1 MYDGALATDD
11 VDDSNKS
18 MIPTRD
24 TDNLPLKKKTS
35 INDEQHLVTIE
46 LVQVLHSKQT
56 RIDEL
61 EQHLKHVEQ
70 QESQW
75 KVNPVNFM

>member
-1 MYDGALATDD
+1 
-11 VDDSNKS
+11 

-24 TDNLPLKKKTS
+24 NDDISLKKKT
-35 INDEQHLVTIE
+35 IIPDDQNLVTSE

-61 EQHLKHVEQ
+61 EQRLKQVEQ
-70 QESQW
+70 QEFQW
-75 KVNPVNFM
+75 KVKNNSPKILCLCENF

>member
-1 MYDGALATDD
+1 
-11 VDDSNKS
+11 

-24 TDNLPLKKKTS
+24 NDEISLRKKT
-35 INDEQHLVTIE
+35 IITDDQNLVTSE

-61 EQHLKHVEQ
+61 EQRLKQVEG

-75 KVNPVNFM
+75 KVNDYLFELELERRNVFI

>member
-1 MYDGALATDD
+1 MDTIITDD
-11 VDDSNKS
+11 VNDSSKTI

-24 TDNLPLKKKTS
+24 NNEILSKKKFIFT
-35 INDEQHLVTIE
+35 DDQTLVTSE
-46 LVQVLHSKQT
+46 LIQVLHSKQT

-61 EQHLKHVEQ
+61 EQRLKQVEQ

-75 KVNPVNFM
+75 KVERLI

>member
-1 MYDGALATDD
+1 
-11 VDDSNKS
+11 

-24 TDNLPLKKKTS
+24 NDEILLKKKTI
-35 INDEQHLVTIE
+35 INDDQNLVTGE

-61 EQHLKHVEQ
+61 EQRLKKVEQ
-70 QESQW
+70 QEFQW
-75 KVNPVNFM
+75 KVNNLFCIKKKKTDFLFCFR

>member
-1 MYDGALATDD
+1 
-11 VDDSNKS
+11 

-24 TDNLPLKKKTS
+24 NDEILIKKKTI
-35 INDEQHLVTIE
+35 INDDQNLVTGE

-61 EQHLKHVEQ
+61 EKRLKQVEQ
-70 QESQW
+70 QETQW
-75 KVNPVNFM
+75 KVNNIFLIIILVFFS

>member
-1 MYDGALATDD
+1 
-11 VDDSNKS
+11 

-24 TDNLPLKKKTS
+24 NDELSLKKKLNIT
-35 INDEQHLVTIE
+35 DEQNLVMGE

-61 EQHLKHVEQ
+61 ERRLKQVEQ

-75 KVNPVNFM
+75 KVIKKTSFYSTTTKKKLIKCLDKI

>member
-1 MYDGALATDD
+1 
-11 VDDSNKS
+11 

-24 TDNLPLKKKTS
+24 NDEILLKKKTI
-35 INDEQHLVTIE
+35 INDDQNLVTGE

-61 EQHLKHVEQ
+61 EQRLKKVEQ
-70 QESQW
+70 QEFQW
-75 KVNPVNFM
+75 KVNNLFCIKKNKKNDFLFCFR